1 MYGKKLMLAITVIL
15 CVVSLSS
22 HASQDLSALNMA
34 ELKQLK
40 SSDIGNG
47 FHKKMPEQNKDRLVE
62 HGMQARDGMQ
72 SGMKWNTELQ
82 PYIDAHLEFGAN
94 S

>member
-1 MYGKKLMLAITVIL
+1 MYGKKLMQAVTVIL
-15 CVVSLSS
+15 CLASLNS

-40 SSDIGNG
+40 SSEIGNV
-47 FHKKMPEQNKDRLVE
+47 FHKKMREQNKDQTGE
-62 HGMQARDGMQ
+62 HGPQAREGMQ
-72 SGMKWNTELQ
+72 SGMRWNTDLQ
-82 PYIDAHLEFGAN
+82 PYIDAHREFWAH